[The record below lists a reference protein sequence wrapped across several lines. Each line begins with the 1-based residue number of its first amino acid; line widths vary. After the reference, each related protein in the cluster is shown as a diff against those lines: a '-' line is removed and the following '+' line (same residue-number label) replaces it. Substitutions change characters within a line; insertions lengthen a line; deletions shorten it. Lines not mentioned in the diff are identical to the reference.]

1 MRKWLS
7 MASLAML
14 LPLTATPVAEAAG
27 PGRDAG
33 QSAGQSTV
41 QSAGRWGPGTCAGK
55 TLLFCEDFQNLP
67 IGGAAS
73 LAWGVDTKHG
83 ALTVERVPGGRAG
96 QKALRVR
103 TEGNGRAFLKVD
115 DFAPPGNGFY
125 GRVRLRVKAFPVA
138 PDWAHY
144 TLIEATGAGPE
155 VVRPLGGQYV
165 PVVGGGTA
173 LWGVG
178 ADGGPTGDW
187 TNWRE
192 TAPSRAGVW
201 QCVEWRMDATDNRI
215 STWFDG
221 VPRPELSASTHEHG
235 GNDVDFVFPRFDTVK
250 LGWQL
255 YQPNPSP
262 GSYEVWLDDIALST
276 QRLGCSG

>member
-7 MASLAML
+7 VASLAML
-14 LPLTATPVAEAAG
+14 LPLTATPVAAAEPARHG
-27 PGRDAG
+27 A
-33 QSAGQSTV
+33 
-41 QSAGRWGPGTCAGK
+41 GTCSDR
-55 TLLFCEDFQNLP
+55 TLLFCEDFQDLP

-73 LAWGVDTKHG
+73 LDWGVDTKHG
-83 ALTVERVPGGRAG
+83 ALTVERGRDGHDGRAG
-96 QKALRVR
+96 QKVLRVH
-103 TEGNGRAFLKVD
+103 TEGNGRAFLRVD

-144 TLIEATGAGPE
+144 TLIETTGAGPE
-155 VVRPLGGQYV
+155 IVRPLGGQYV
-165 PVVGGGTA
+165 PEVRGGVA

-192 TAPSRAGVW
+192 NAPSRAGVW
-201 QCVEWRMDATDNRI
+201 QCFEWRMDPADNRVT
-215 STWFDG
+215 TWFDG
-221 VPRPELSASTHEHG
+221 VPRPELSASTREHG
-235 GNDVDFVFPRFDTVK
+235 GNDVDFVLPRFDTVK

-255 YQPNPSP
+255 YQSNPSP
-262 GSYEVWLDDIALST
+262 AAYDVWLDDIALST
-276 QRLGCSG
+276 KRIGC